1 MLNGSTRVNTPVTAQ
16 KENQNETGRA
26 DAAANPATRR
36 QYRPSGGY
44 LRTGQSPQV
53 SRALKVLLDRG
64 KLVRIGTGISAKAR
78 RFSITGAVIPADSL
92 ETLTAEALE
101 RLGVQLQP
109 GEASKDYNAGTV
121 AVTGVCAFL
130 HATTNS
136 LR

>member
-1 MLNGSTRVNTPVTAQ
+1 MKLEERMPQRIQLQEGSIVLL
-16 KENQNETGRA
+16 A
-26 DAAANPATRR
+26 DISELGSPA
-36 QYRPSGGY
+36 
-44 LRTGQSPQV
+44 QV
-53 SRALKVLLDRG
+53 SRALKVLLLDRG
-64 KLVRIGTGISAKAR
+64 KLVRIGTGIYAKAR
-78 RFSITGAVIPADSL
+78 RSSITGAVIPADSL

-136 LR
+136 PR